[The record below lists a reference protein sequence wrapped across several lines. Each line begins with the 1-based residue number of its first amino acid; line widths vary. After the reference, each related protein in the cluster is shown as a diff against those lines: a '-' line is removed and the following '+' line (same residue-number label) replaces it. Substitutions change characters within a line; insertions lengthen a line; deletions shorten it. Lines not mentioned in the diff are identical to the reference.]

1 MTGVDLTRK
10 EFLLTLAATPVLAQ
24 SPVKILLVF
33 AHPDDESIV
42 AATTYRITRELGG
55 VADHIVLTNGEGG
68 YKYSKLAES
77 LYHAALSEEATGRS
91 RLPEIRRQETLQ
103 AGRIL
108 GIRRHTFLQQKDARF
123 TLDSREALDDLWD
136 TAAVGRALDE
146 QLRNERYTAVFTLR
160 PDPTTHGHHQAA
172 AILVREAVLRLPEQD
187 RPVVLGAE
195 PTPGHAAGDPDFVIN
210 RLQHFGYQDAL
221 DYSIVVNWVIA
232 EHKSQGLLQRDCNR
246 FDREEFQVLER
257 GAPQNFARIRQ
268 VLTQLQSGK

>member
-1 MTGVDLTRK
+1 MDLTRK
-10 EFLLTLAATPVLAQ
+10 EFLLTLAAAPALAQ

-55 VADHIVLTNGEGG
+55 IADHIVLTNGEGG

-108 GIRRHTFLQQKDARF
+108 GIRRHAFLQQRDARF
-123 TLDSREALDDLWD
+123 TLDSREALDELWD
-136 TAAVGRALDE
+136 TATVARALDE
-146 QLRNERYTAVFTLR
+146 QLRGERYTAIFTLR

-172 AILVREAVLRLPEQD
+172 ALLAREAVLRLPAQD
-187 RPVVLGAE
+187 RPVLLGAE
-195 PTPGHAAGDPDFVIN
+195 PSPEHPAAHPDYVVS
-210 RLQHFGYQDAL
+210 RLQPFGYQNAL

-246 FDREEFQVLER
+246 YDREEFHVLEP
-257 GAPQNFARIRQ
+257 GSTANSLRIRQ
-268 VLTQLQSGK
+268 LFAQLHAGR